1 MDVRFPFEDAGKG
14 IFGRIFRPIAKVTFK
29 SSKTDKLVNI
39 WMVVDTGADYTI
51 LPRHFSEKLRISL
64 ERDCIK
70 DKTFGVGGE
79 QTVYF
84 CKNKIKARIGNLERD
99 IPLAFLDSNEV
110 PALLGRLGF
119 LETFDTEFLKTHFV
133 VFKN

>member
-1 MDVRFPFEDAGKG
+1 MDVKFSYEDAGVGK
-14 IFGRIFRPIAKVTFK
+14 FGHIFRPIAKVTLM
-29 SSKTDKLVNI
+29 SPGTDISVDI

-51 LPRHFSEKLRISL
+51 LPRHLSEKLRISL

-70 DKTFGVGGE
+70 EVTYGVGGE

-84 CKNKIKARIGNLERD
+84 YKKRVKAKLDNVERE
-99 IPLAFLDSNEV
+99 IPVAFLDSNEV

-119 LETFDTEFLKTHFV
+119 LETFNTEFLKTHFV
-133 VFKN
+133 IFKT

>member
-1 MDVRFPFEDAGKG
+1 MDVRFRFEDAGKG

-29 SSKTDKLVNI
+29 SSKTNKLVDI

-70 DKTFGVGGE
+70 DITFGVGGE

-84 CKNKIKARIGNLERD
+84 CKNKIKARIGNVERD

-119 LETFDTEFLKTHFV
+119 LETFDVEFLKTHFV
-133 VFKN
+133 VFKS